1 MPPCSAL
8 YRVSDVAFLVPLSYA
23 LRDEGRGVDWSVYN
37 YGEGLAKGLGEG
49 LGEGLAAVAVR
60 L

>member
-1 MPPCSAL
+1 
-8 YRVSDVAFLVPLSYA
+8 VSDVAFLVPLSYA